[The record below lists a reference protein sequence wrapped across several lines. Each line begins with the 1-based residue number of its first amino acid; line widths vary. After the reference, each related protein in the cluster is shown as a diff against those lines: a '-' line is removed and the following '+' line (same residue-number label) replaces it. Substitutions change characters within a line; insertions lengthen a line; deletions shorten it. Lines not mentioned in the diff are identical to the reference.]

1 LKDLLDQRDKSTTIR
16 IHSSFLLTVS
26 SQAPATFPS
35 DLLLCL
41 FRQHFI
47 ISSRYNILAHNILVH
62 IHNMYTKISYP
73 QDIFLFLP
81 CSFGQRPRHASMMIC
96 VLVLRLSAETAAS
109 GFGCALL
116 RMRTVAHSAL
126 GCIFFSHARANQS
139 VLSPRISFLRRRR
152 TTAHARPHHC
162 CGWPKRDVAIIIFG
176 LRIGFVIWDRIASK
190 IDLGTA
196 LSESVSFLIFHH
208 VTHA

>member
-1 LKDLLDQRDKSTTIR
+1 MNIQAAGCESVFSHGSREGFPFPPLQSLVVTLDRQPHPASDALFCTCERMLLQ
-16 IHSSFLLTVS
+16 
-26 SQAPATFPS
+26 Q
-35 DLLLCL
+35 
-41 FRQHFI
+41 
-47 ISSRYNILAHNILVH
+47 LA
-62 IHNMYTKISYP
+62 
-73 QDIFLFLP
+73 Q
-81 CSFGQRPRHASMMIC
+81 
-96 VLVLRLSAETAAS
+96 
-109 GFGCALL
+109 
-116 RMRTVAHSAL
+116 TVAHRPL
-126 GCIFFSHARANQS
+126 GCTFFSHACANQS